1 VRLSDDTVRVHFPS
15 ILKGVKTILNMQ
27 PEDRIYGKV
36 LYREIVE
43 RVDFLFAN
51 AEENPT

>member
-1 VRLSDDTVRVHFPS
+1 
-15 ILKGVKTILNMQ
+15 MQ